1 MTKSNKKSAHKAAK
15 KTQHS
20 YNDQVKELA
29 QEVAEHD
36 DVEIVAEVDIE
47 NQAVSDVLIIRD
59 TDASDAADAKANDL
73 ADQAE
78 DASEAVETLVD
89 DAKQQAEEVKE
100 DAKNKAQNLQ
110 DKASE
115 KLESAKEAVQD
126 NVDQAKEQVASLQQT
141 AEEKAEDLKA
151 QAQDK
156 VEEAQSLVEDKV
168 EDIKAQAE
176 SLQED
181 AADKVDAL
189 KQAASDKVE
198 AAKAEAESLKDDAA
212 QKFDSAKQAVEDKVE
227 AIKEQVLD
235 QVDSLKDSADQDDTD
250 QEKETLKDKA
260 VHAVEAAKHKVED
273 VVDDV
278 KHTTESFKNT
288 VSEKIDEIKQA
299 ALDKTEEV
307 KSQLSQKADTLKSS
321 GEELKQ
327 TAQTAA
333 DDAIT
338 EAQAAVV
345 SGSVAAADSV
355 QSTAQSAKDK
365 LNQLFEQGKSTL
377 DEKVQ
382 ELGEKFGATE
392 KINAVSENVDLA
404 TQVIKEEAQA
414 LQTNAQESLQAAK
427 AAGEAYDATH
437 EDKGLTAKLGKVG
450 AYLSGM
456 YGISENKNKH
466 YQGVDLHRES
476 FDKDA
481 FHAQSSFFAG
491 QVFGAKA
498 VAAKNVA
505 AKVVPQSKFEA
516 ISESLYNKVAEWSNA
531 WAIKDLK
538 NDPRFD
544 LINTMNTQER
554 NAFAEDIANQNR
566 ALATLGGVAGLA
578 GLKGVLA
585 DAAWL
590 LMVSLRTVY
599 QVAAIYDQPLT
610 GKEGAKKAYG
620 VLSGANLE
628 KLQEKQVI
636 LTALA
641 LGSSM
646 LANAQQTGIK
656 AQLDSLSARYRESQP
671 YAKQFLDLDK
681 FVNLDNLNPNWLHK
695 ILPISAVAVG
705 AHYNNEL
712 IDEVIGTAMATF
724 SDNFEQSH
732 QLIANSGENTE
743 NQESTTEE

>member
-1 MTKSNKKSAHKAAK
+1 MTKSTQKTTKQ
-15 KTQHS
+15 TQHS
-20 YNDQVKELA
+20 HDDQVKELA
-29 QEVAEHD
+29 QEVAEYD
-36 DVEIVAEVDIE
+36 DVEIVAEVDID

-59 TDASDAADAKANDL
+59 TDTK
-73 ADQAE
+73 ADQADHTD
-78 DASEAVETLVD
+78 DASKADDETVVDGVKQKAQEA
-89 DAKQQAEEVKE
+89 KE
-100 DAKNKAQNLQ
+100 DFENKAQDLQ
-110 DKASE
+110 DKATE
-115 KLESAKEAVQD
+115 KLEVAKEA
-126 NVDQAKEQVASLQQT
+126 T
-141 AEEKAEDLKA
+141 
-151 QAQDK
+151 QDK
-156 VEEAQSLVEDKV
+156 VEKTQSLVEDIK
-168 EDIKAQAE
+168 DKAQ

-181 AADKVDAL
+181 AADTVEAL

-198 AAKAEAESLKDDAA
+198 TTKAEAQSLKDDAT
-212 QKFDSAKQAVEDKVE
+212 QTFESAKQAVEGKVE
-227 AIKEQVLD
+227 TIKEQVLD
-235 QVDSLKDSADQDDTD
+235 QVDSLKDDTD
-250 QEKETLKDKA
+250 QDNTDQDQEKQTLKDKA
-260 VHAVEAAKHKVED
+260 VQAATAAKRKVED

-288 VSEKIDEIKQA
+288 ASEKIDEIKQA
-299 ALDKTEEV
+299 AVDKTEEV
-307 KSQLSQKADTLKSS
+307 KSQLSQKADALKSS

-327 TAQTAA
+327 TAQMAA
-333 DDAIT
+333 NDAIT

-345 SGSVAAADSV
+345 SGSVAAADSA

-365 LNQLFEQGKSTL
+365 LNQLFEQGKSAL

-427 AAGEAYDATH
+427 AAGEEYDATH
-437 EDKGLTAKLGKVG
+437 EDKGLTTKLGKVG

-456 YGISENKNKH
+456 YGISQNKNKH

-491 QVFGAKA
+491 QIFGAKA

-516 ISESLYNKVAEWSNA
+516 IGESLYNKVAEWSNA

-554 NAFAEDIANQNR
+554 HAFAEDVANQNR

-610 GKEGAKKAYG
+610 GKEGTKKAYG

-724 SDNFEQSH
+724 SDDFEQSH
-732 QLIANSGENTE
+732 QLISNSSENTE
-743 NQESTTEE
+743 NQESTAEA

>member
-1 MTKSNKKSAHKAAK
+1 MTKSTQKTTKQ
-15 KTQHS
+15 TQHS
-20 YNDQVKELA
+20 HDDQVKELA
-29 QEVAEHD
+29 QEVAEYD
-36 DVEIVAEVDIE
+36 DVEIVAEVDID

-59 TDASDAADAKANDL
+59 TDTK
-73 ADQAE
+73 ADQADHTD
-78 DASEAVETLVD
+78 DASKADDETVVDGVKQKAQEA
-89 DAKQQAEEVKE
+89 KE
-100 DAKNKAQNLQ
+100 DFENKAQDLQ
-110 DKASE
+110 DKATE
-115 KLESAKEAVQD
+115 KLEVAKEA
-126 NVDQAKEQVASLQQT
+126 T
-141 AEEKAEDLKA
+141 
-151 QAQDK
+151 QDK
-156 VEEAQSLVEDKV
+156 VEKTQSLVEDIK
-168 EDIKAQAE
+168 DKAQ

-181 AADKVDAL
+181 AADTVEAL

-198 AAKAEAESLKDDAA
+198 TTKAEAQSLKDDAT
-212 QKFDSAKQAVEDKVE
+212 QTFESAKQAVEGKVE

-235 QVDSLKDSADQDDTD
+235 QVESLKDDTD
-250 QEKETLKDKA
+250 QDNTDQDQEKQTLKDKA
-260 VHAVEAAKHKVED
+260 VQAATAAKRKVED

-288 VSEKIDEIKQA
+288 ASGKIDEIKQA
-299 ALDKTEEV
+299 AVDKTEEV
-307 KSQLSQKADTLKSS
+307 KSQLSQKADALKSS

-333 DDAIT
+333 NDAIT

-345 SGSVAAADSV
+345 SGSVAAADSA

-365 LNQLFEQGKSTL
+365 LNQLFEQGKSAL

-427 AAGEAYDATH
+427 AAGEEYDATH
-437 EDKGLTAKLGKVG
+437 EDKGLTTKLGKVG

-456 YGISENKNKH
+456 YGISQNKNKH

-491 QVFGAKA
+491 QIFGAKA

-516 ISESLYNKVAEWSNA
+516 IGESLYNKVAEWSNA

-554 NAFAEDIANQNR
+554 HAFAEDVANQNR

-610 GKEGAKKAYG
+610 GKEGTKKAYG

-724 SDNFEQSH
+724 SDDFEQSH
-732 QLIANSGENTE
+732 QLISNSSENTE
-743 NQESTTEE
+743 SQESTAEA

>member
-1 MTKSNKKSAHKAAK
+1 MTKSTQKTTKQ
-15 KTQHS
+15 TQHS
-20 YNDQVKELA
+20 HDDQVKELA
-29 QEVAEHD
+29 QEVAEYD
-36 DVEIVAEVDIE
+36 DVEIVAEVDID

-59 TDASDAADAKANDL
+59 TDTK
-73 ADQAE
+73 ADQADHTD
-78 DASEAVETLVD
+78 DASKADDETVVD
-89 DAKQQAEEVKE
+89 GVKQKAEEVQE
-100 DAKNKAQNLQ
+100 DFENKAQDLQ
-110 DKASE
+110 DKASK
-115 KLESAKEAVQD
+115 KLKVAKEA
-126 NVDQAKEQVASLQQT
+126 
-141 AEEKAEDLKA
+141 
-151 QAQDK
+151 AQDK
-156 VEEAQSLVEDKV
+156 VEKAQNLVEDKV
-168 EDIKAQAE
+168 EDIKGKAQ

-181 AADKVDAL
+181 AADTVEAL
-189 KQAASDKVE
+189 KQATSDKVE
-198 AAKAEAESLKDDAA
+198 TAKTEAQSLKDDATQA
-212 QKFDSAKQAVEDKVE
+212 FESAKQAVEDKVE
-227 AIKEQVLD
+227 TIKDKVLD
-235 QVDSLKDSADQDDTD
+235 QVDSLKDDTDQDDTD
-250 QEKETLKDKA
+250 QEKQTLKDKA
-260 VHAVEAAKHKVED
+260 VQVAAAAKRKVED

-288 VSEKIDEIKQA
+288 ASEKIDEIKQA
-299 ALDKTEEV
+299 AVDKTEEV

-392 KINAVSENVDLA
+392 KINTVSENVDLA

-481 FHAQSSFFAG
+481 FHAQSGFFAG

-724 SDNFEQSH
+724 SDDFEQSH

-743 NQESTTEE
+743 NQEVENTENQEATTEE

>member
-1 MTKSNKKSAHKAAK
+1 MTKSTQKTTKQ
-15 KTQHS
+15 TQHS
-20 YNDQVKELA
+20 HDDQVKELA
-29 QEVAEHD
+29 QEVAEYD
-36 DVEIVAEVDIE
+36 DVEIVAEVDID

-59 TDASDAADAKANDL
+59 TDTK
-73 ADQAE
+73 ADQADHTD
-78 DASEAVETLVD
+78 DASKADDETVVD
-89 DAKQQAEEVKE
+89 GVKQKAQKAKE
-100 DAKNKAQNLQ
+100 DFENKAQDLQ
-110 DKASE
+110 DKATE
-115 KLESAKEAVQD
+115 KLEVAKEA
-126 NVDQAKEQVASLQQT
+126 T
-141 AEEKAEDLKA
+141 
-151 QAQDK
+151 QDK
-156 VEEAQSLVEDKV
+156 VEKTQSLVEDIK
-168 EDIKAQAE
+168 DKAQ

-181 AADKVDAL
+181 AADTVEAL

-198 AAKAEAESLKDDAA
+198 TTKAEAQSLKDDAT
-212 QKFDSAKQAVEDKVE
+212 QTFESAKQAVEGKVE

-235 QVDSLKDSADQDDTD
+235 QVDSLKDDTD
-250 QEKETLKDKA
+250 QDNTDQDQEKQTLKDKA
-260 VHAVEAAKHKVED
+260 VQAATAAKRKVED

-288 VSEKIDEIKQA
+288 ASGKIDEIKQA
-299 ALDKTEEV
+299 AVDKTEEV
-307 KSQLSQKADTLKSS
+307 KSQLSQKADALKSS

-333 DDAIT
+333 NDAIT

-345 SGSVAAADSV
+345 SGSVAAADSA

-365 LNQLFEQGKSTL
+365 LNQLFEQGKSAL

-437 EDKGLTAKLGKVG
+437 EDKGLTTKLGKVG

-456 YGISENKNKH
+456 YGISQNKNKH
-466 YQGVDLHRES
+466 YQGVDLYRES

-491 QVFGAKA
+491 QIFGAKA

-516 ISESLYNKVAEWSNA
+516 IGESLYNKVAEWSNA

-554 NAFAEDIANQNR
+554 HAFAEDVANQNR

-610 GKEGAKKAYG
+610 GKEGTKKAYG

-724 SDNFEQSH
+724 SDDFEQSH
-732 QLIANSGENTE
+732 QLISNSSENTE
-743 NQESTTEE
+743 NQESTAEA

>member
-1 MTKSNKKSAHKAAK
+1 MTKSTQKTTKQ
-15 KTQHS
+15 TQHS
-20 YNDQVKELA
+20 HDDQVKELA
-29 QEVAEHD
+29 QEVAEYD
-36 DVEIVAEVDIE
+36 DVEIVAEVDID

-59 TDASDAADAKANDL
+59 TDTK
-73 ADQAE
+73 ADQADHTD
-78 DASEAVETLVD
+78 DASKADDETVVDGVKQKAQEA
-89 DAKQQAEEVKE
+89 KE
-100 DAKNKAQNLQ
+100 DFENKAQDLQ
-110 DKASE
+110 DKATE
-115 KLESAKEAVQD
+115 KLEVAKEA
-126 NVDQAKEQVASLQQT
+126 T
-141 AEEKAEDLKA
+141 
-151 QAQDK
+151 QDK
-156 VEEAQSLVEDKV
+156 VEKTQSLVEDIK
-168 EDIKAQAE
+168 DKAQ

-181 AADKVDAL
+181 AADTVEAL

-198 AAKAEAESLKDDAA
+198 TTKAEAQSLKDDAT
-212 QKFDSAKQAVEDKVE
+212 QTFESAKQAVEGKVE

-235 QVDSLKDSADQDDTD
+235 QVDSLKDDTD
-250 QEKETLKDKA
+250 QDNTDQDQEKQTLKDKA
-260 VHAVEAAKHKVED
+260 VQAATAAKRKVED

-288 VSEKIDEIKQA
+288 ASGKIDEIKQA
-299 ALDKTEEV
+299 AVDKTEEV
-307 KSQLSQKADTLKSS
+307 KSQLSQKADALKSS

-333 DDAIT
+333 NDAIT

-345 SGSVAAADSV
+345 SGSVAAADSA

-365 LNQLFEQGKSTL
+365 LNQLFEQGKSAL

-427 AAGEAYDATH
+427 VAGEEYDATH
-437 EDKGLTAKLGKVG
+437 EDKGLTTKLGKVG

-456 YGISENKNKH
+456 YGISQNKNKH

-491 QVFGAKA
+491 QIFGAKA

-505 AKVVPQSKFEA
+505 AKVVSQSKFEA
-516 ISESLYNKVAEWSNA
+516 IGESLYNKVAEWSNA

-554 NAFAEDIANQNR
+554 HAFAEDVANQNR

-610 GKEGAKKAYG
+610 GKEGTKKAYG

-724 SDNFEQSH
+724 SDDFEQSH
-732 QLIANSGENTE
+732 QLISNSSENTE
-743 NQESTTEE
+743 NQESTAEA

>member
-1 MTKSNKKSAHKAAK
+1 MTKSTQKTTKQ
-15 KTQHS
+15 TQHS
-20 YNDQVKELA
+20 HDDQVKELA
-29 QEVAEHD
+29 QEVAEYD
-36 DVEIVAEVDIE
+36 DVEIVAEVDID

-59 TDASDAADAKANDL
+59 TDTK
-73 ADQAE
+73 ADQADHTD
-78 DASEAVETLVD
+78 DASKADDETVVD
-89 DAKQQAEEVKE
+89 GVKQKAQEVQE
-100 DAKNKAQNLQ
+100 DFENKAQDLQ
-110 DKASE
+110 EKASK
-115 KLESAKEAVQD
+115 KLEVAKEA
-126 NVDQAKEQVASLQQT
+126 T
-141 AEEKAEDLKA
+141 
-151 QAQDK
+151 QDK
-156 VEEAQSLVEDKV
+156 VEKAQNLVEDKV
-168 EDIKAQAE
+168 EDIKDKAQ

-181 AADKVDAL
+181 AADTVEAL

-198 AAKAEAESLKDDAA
+198 TAKTEAQSLKDDATQA
-212 QKFDSAKQAVEDKVE
+212 FESAKQAVEDKVE
-227 AIKEQVLD
+227 TIKDKVLD
-235 QVDSLKDSADQDDTD
+235 QVDSLKDDTDQDDTD
-250 QEKETLKDKA
+250 QDQEKQTLKDKA
-260 VHAVEAAKHKVED
+260 VQAAAAAKRKVED

-288 VSEKIDEIKQA
+288 ASEKIDEIKQA
-299 ALDKTEEV
+299 AVDKTEEV

-481 FHAQSSFFAG
+481 FHAQSGFFAG

-724 SDNFEQSH
+724 SDDFEQSH

-743 NQESTTEE
+743 NQEVENTENQEATTEE

>member
-1 MTKSNKKSAHKAAK
+1 MTKSTQKTTKQ
-15 KTQHS
+15 TQHS
-20 YNDQVKELA
+20 HDDQVKELA
-29 QEVAEHD
+29 QEVAEYD
-36 DVEIVAEVDIE
+36 DVEIVAEVDID

-59 TDASDAADAKANDL
+59 TDTK
-73 ADQAE
+73 ADQADHTD
-78 DASEAVETLVD
+78 DASKADDETVVDGVKQKAQEA
-89 DAKQQAEEVKE
+89 KE
-100 DAKNKAQNLQ
+100 DFENKAQDLQ
-110 DKASE
+110 DKATE
-115 KLESAKEAVQD
+115 KLEVAKEA
-126 NVDQAKEQVASLQQT
+126 T
-141 AEEKAEDLKA
+141 
-151 QAQDK
+151 QDK
-156 VEEAQSLVEDKV
+156 VEKTQSLVEDIK
-168 EDIKAQAE
+168 DKAQ

-181 AADKVDAL
+181 AADTVEAL

-198 AAKAEAESLKDDAA
+198 TTKAEAQSLKDDAT
-212 QKFDSAKQAVEDKVE
+212 QTFESAKQAVEGKVE

-235 QVDSLKDSADQDDTD
+235 QVDSLKDDTD
-250 QEKETLKDKA
+250 QDNTDQDQEKQTLKDKA
-260 VHAVEAAKHKVED
+260 VQVAAAAKRKVED

-288 VSEKIDEIKQA
+288 ASEKIDEIKQA
-299 ALDKTEEV
+299 AVDKTEEV

-481 FHAQSSFFAG
+481 FHAQSGFFAG

-656 AQLDSLSARYRESQP
+656 AQLDSLSARYHESQP

-724 SDNFEQSH
+724 SDDFEQSH
-732 QLIANSGENTE
+732 QLIDNSGENTE
-743 NQESTTEE
+743 NQEAENTENQEATTEE

>member
-1 MTKSNKKSAHKAAK
+1 MTKSTQKTTKQ
-15 KTQHS
+15 TQHS
-20 YNDQVKELA
+20 HDDQVKELA
-29 QEVAEHD
+29 QEVAEYD
-36 DVEIVAEVDIE
+36 DVEIVAEVDID

-59 TDASDAADAKANDL
+59 TDTK
-73 ADQAE
+73 ADQADHTD
-78 DASEAVETLVD
+78 DASKADDETVVDGVKQKAQEA
-89 DAKQQAEEVKE
+89 KE
-100 DAKNKAQNLQ
+100 DFENKAQDLQ
-110 DKASE
+110 DKATE
-115 KLESAKEAVQD
+115 KLEVAKEA
-126 NVDQAKEQVASLQQT
+126 T
-141 AEEKAEDLKA
+141 
-151 QAQDK
+151 QDK
-156 VEEAQSLVEDKV
+156 VEKTQSLVEDIK
-168 EDIKAQAE
+168 DKAQ

-181 AADKVDAL
+181 AADTVEAL

-198 AAKAEAESLKDDAA
+198 TTKAEAQSLKDDAT
-212 QKFDSAKQAVEDKVE
+212 QTFESAKQAVEGKVE

-235 QVDSLKDSADQDDTD
+235 QVDSLKDDTD
-250 QEKETLKDKA
+250 QDNTDQDQEKQTLKDKA
-260 VHAVEAAKHKVED
+260 VQAATAAKCKVED

-288 VSEKIDEIKQA
+288 ASGKIDEIKQA
-299 ALDKTEEV
+299 AVDKTEEV
-307 KSQLSQKADTLKSS
+307 KSQLSQKADALKSS

-333 DDAIT
+333 NDAIT

-365 LNQLFEQGKSTL
+365 LNQLFEQGKSAL

-427 AAGEAYDATH
+427 AAGEEYDATH
-437 EDKGLTAKLGKVG
+437 EDKGLTTKLGKVG

-456 YGISENKNKH
+456 YGISQNKNKH

-491 QVFGAKA
+491 QIFGAKA

-516 ISESLYNKVAEWSNA
+516 IGESLYNKVAEWSNA

-554 NAFAEDIANQNR
+554 HAFAEDVANQNR

-599 QVAAIYDQPLT
+599 QVAAIYDQLLT
-610 GKEGAKKAYG
+610 GKEGTKKAYG

-724 SDNFEQSH
+724 SDDFEQSH
-732 QLIANSGENTE
+732 QLISNSSENTE
-743 NQESTTEE
+743 NQESTAEE

>member
-1 MTKSNKKSAHKAAK
+1 MTKSTQKTTKQ
-15 KTQHS
+15 TQHS
-20 YNDQVKELA
+20 HDDQVKELA
-29 QEVAEHD
+29 QEVAEYD
-36 DVEIVAEVDIE
+36 DVEIVAEVDID

-59 TDASDAADAKANDL
+59 TDTK
-73 ADQAE
+73 ADQADHTD
-78 DASEAVETLVD
+78 DASKADDETVVDGVKQKAQEA
-89 DAKQQAEEVKE
+89 KE
-100 DAKNKAQNLQ
+100 DFENKAQDLQ
-110 DKASE
+110 DKATE
-115 KLESAKEAVQD
+115 KLEVAKEA
-126 NVDQAKEQVASLQQT
+126 T
-141 AEEKAEDLKA
+141 
-151 QAQDK
+151 QDK
-156 VEEAQSLVEDKV
+156 VEKTQSLVEDIK
-168 EDIKAQAE
+168 DKAQ

-181 AADKVDAL
+181 AADTVEAL

-198 AAKAEAESLKDDAA
+198 TTKAEAQSLKDDAT
-212 QKFDSAKQAVEDKVE
+212 QTFESAKQAVEGKVE

-235 QVDSLKDSADQDDTD
+235 QVDSLKDDTD
-250 QEKETLKDKA
+250 QDNTDQDQEKQTLKDKA
-260 VHAVEAAKHKVED
+260 VQAATAAKRKVED

-288 VSEKIDEIKQA
+288 ASEKIDEIKQA
-299 ALDKTEEV
+299 AVDKTEEV
-307 KSQLSQKADTLKSS
+307 KSQLSQKADALKSS

-333 DDAIT
+333 NDAIT

-345 SGSVAAADSV
+345 SGSVAAADSA

-365 LNQLFEQGKSTL
+365 LNQLFEQGKSAL

-427 AAGEAYDATH
+427 AAGEEYDATH
-437 EDKGLTAKLGKVG
+437 EDKGLTTKLGKVG

-456 YGISENKNKH
+456 YGISQNKNKH

-491 QVFGAKA
+491 QIFGAKA

-516 ISESLYNKVAEWSNA
+516 IGESLYNKVAEWSNA

-554 NAFAEDIANQNR
+554 HAFAEDVANQNR

-610 GKEGAKKAYG
+610 GKEGTKKAYG

-705 AHYNNEL
+705 AHYSNEL

-724 SDNFEQSH
+724 SDDFEQSH
-732 QLIANSGENTE
+732 QLISNSSENTE
-743 NQESTTEE
+743 NQESTAEA

>member
-1 MTKSNKKSAHKAAK
+1 MTKSTQKTTKQ
-15 KTQHS
+15 TQHS
-20 YNDQVKELA
+20 HDDQVKELA
-29 QEVAEHD
+29 QEVAEYD
-36 DVEIVAEVDIE
+36 DVEIVAEVDID

-59 TDASDAADAKANDL
+59 TDTK
-73 ADQAE
+73 ADQADHTD
-78 DASEAVETLVD
+78 DASKADDETVVDGVKQKAQEA
-89 DAKQQAEEVKE
+89 KE
-100 DAKNKAQNLQ
+100 DFENKAQDLQ
-110 DKASE
+110 DKATE
-115 KLESAKEAVQD
+115 KLEVAKEA
-126 NVDQAKEQVASLQQT
+126 T
-141 AEEKAEDLKA
+141 
-151 QAQDK
+151 QDK
-156 VEEAQSLVEDKV
+156 VEKTQSLVEDIK
-168 EDIKAQAE
+168 DKAQ

-181 AADKVDAL
+181 AADTVEAL

-198 AAKAEAESLKDDAA
+198 TAKTEAQSLKDDATQA
-212 QKFDSAKQAVEDKVE
+212 FESAKQAVEGKVE

-235 QVDSLKDSADQDDTD
+235 QVDSLKDDTD
-250 QEKETLKDKA
+250 QDNTDQDQEKQTLKDKA
-260 VHAVEAAKHKVED
+260 VQAATAAKRKVED

-288 VSEKIDEIKQA
+288 ASEKIDEIKQA
-299 ALDKTEEV
+299 AVDKTEEV
-307 KSQLSQKADTLKSS
+307 KSQLSQKADALKSS

-333 DDAIT
+333 NDAIT

-345 SGSVAAADSV
+345 SGSVAAADSA

-365 LNQLFEQGKSTL
+365 LNQLFEQGKSAL

-427 AAGEAYDATH
+427 AAGEEYDATH
-437 EDKGLTAKLGKVG
+437 EDKGLTTKLGKVG

-456 YGISENKNKH
+456 YGISQNKNKH

-491 QVFGAKA
+491 QIFGAKA

-516 ISESLYNKVAEWSNA
+516 IGESLYNKVAEWSNA

-554 NAFAEDIANQNR
+554 HAFAEDVANQNR

-610 GKEGAKKAYG
+610 GKEGTKKAYG

-724 SDNFEQSH
+724 SDDFEQSH
-732 QLIANSGENTE
+732 QLISNSSENTE
-743 NQESTTEE
+743 NQESTAEA

>member
-1 MTKSNKKSAHKAAK
+1 MTKSTQKTTKQ
-15 KTQHS
+15 TQHS
-20 YNDQVKELA
+20 HDDQVKELA
-29 QEVAEHD
+29 QEVAEYD
-36 DVEIVAEVDIE
+36 DVEIVAEVDID

-59 TDASDAADAKANDL
+59 TDTK
-73 ADQAE
+73 ADQADHTD
-78 DASEAVETLVD
+78 DASKADDETVVDGVKQKAQEA
-89 DAKQQAEEVKE
+89 KE
-100 DAKNKAQNLQ
+100 DFENKAQDLQ
-110 DKASE
+110 DKATE
-115 KLESAKEAVQD
+115 KLEVAKEA
-126 NVDQAKEQVASLQQT
+126 T
-141 AEEKAEDLKA
+141 
-151 QAQDK
+151 QDK
-156 VEEAQSLVEDKV
+156 VEKTQSLVEDIK
-168 EDIKAQAE
+168 DKAQ

-181 AADKVDAL
+181 AADTVEAL

-198 AAKAEAESLKDDAA
+198 TTKAEAQSLKDDAT
-212 QKFDSAKQAVEDKVE
+212 QTFESAKQAVEGKVE

-235 QVDSLKDSADQDDTD
+235 QVDSLKDDTD
-250 QEKETLKDKA
+250 QDNTDQDQEKQTLKDKA
-260 VHAVEAAKHKVED
+260 VQAATAAKRKVED

-288 VSEKIDEIKQA
+288 ASEKIDEIKQA
-299 ALDKTEEV
+299 AVDKTEEV
-307 KSQLSQKADTLKSS
+307 KSQLSQKADALKSS

-333 DDAIT
+333 NDAIT

-345 SGSVAAADSV
+345 SGSVAAADSA

-365 LNQLFEQGKSTL
+365 LNQLFEQGKSAL

-427 AAGEAYDATH
+427 AAGEEYDATH
-437 EDKGLTAKLGKVG
+437 EDKGLTTKLGKVG

-456 YGISENKNKH
+456 YGISQNKNKH
-466 YQGVDLHRES
+466 YQGVDLYRES

-491 QVFGAKA
+491 QIFGAKA

-516 ISESLYNKVAEWSNA
+516 IGESLYNKVAEWSNA

-554 NAFAEDIANQNR
+554 HAFAEDVANQNR

-610 GKEGAKKAYG
+610 GKEGTKKAYG

-636 LTALA
+636 LTVLA

-724 SDNFEQSH
+724 SDDFEQSH
-732 QLIANSGENTE
+732 QLISNSSENTE
-743 NQESTTEE
+743 NQESTAEA

>member
-1 MTKSNKKSAHKAAK
+1 MTKSTQKTTKQ
-15 KTQHS
+15 TQHS
-20 YNDQVKELA
+20 HDDQVKELA
-29 QEVAEHD
+29 QEVAEYD
-36 DVEIVAEVDIE
+36 DVEIVAEVDID

-59 TDASDAADAKANDL
+59 TDTK
-73 ADQAE
+73 ADQADHTD
-78 DASEAVETLVD
+78 DASKADDETVVDGVKQKAQEA
-89 DAKQQAEEVKE
+89 KE
-100 DAKNKAQNLQ
+100 DFENKAQDLQ
-110 DKASE
+110 DKATE
-115 KLESAKEAVQD
+115 KLEVAKEA
-126 NVDQAKEQVASLQQT
+126 T
-141 AEEKAEDLKA
+141 
-151 QAQDK
+151 QDK
-156 VEEAQSLVEDKV
+156 VEKTQSLVEDIK
-168 EDIKAQAE
+168 DKAQ

-181 AADKVDAL
+181 AADTVEAL

-198 AAKAEAESLKDDAA
+198 TTKAEAQSLKDDAT
-212 QKFDSAKQAVEDKVE
+212 QTFESAKQAVEGKVE

-235 QVDSLKDSADQDDTD
+235 QVDSLKDDTD
-250 QEKETLKDKA
+250 QDNTDQDQEKQTLKDKA
-260 VHAVEAAKHKVED
+260 VQAATAAKRKVED

-288 VSEKIDEIKQA
+288 ASEKIDEIKQA
-299 ALDKTEEV
+299 AVDKTEEV
-307 KSQLSQKADTLKSS
+307 KSQLSQKADALKSS

-333 DDAIT
+333 NDAIT

-345 SGSVAAADSV
+345 SGSVAAADSA

-365 LNQLFEQGKSTL
+365 LNQLFEQGKSAL

-427 AAGEAYDATH
+427 AAGEEYDATH
-437 EDKGLTAKLGKVG
+437 EDKGLTTKLGKVG

-456 YGISENKNKH
+456 YGISQNKNKH

-491 QVFGAKA
+491 QIFGAKA

-516 ISESLYNKVAEWSNA
+516 IGESLYNKVAEWSNA

-554 NAFAEDIANQNR
+554 HAFAEDIANQNR

-724 SDNFEQSH
+724 SDDFEQSH

-743 NQESTTEE
+743 NQEATTEE

>member
-1 MTKSNKKSAHKAAK
+1 MTKSTQKTTKQ
-15 KTQHS
+15 TQHS
-20 YNDQVKELA
+20 HDDQVKELA
-29 QEVAEHD
+29 QEVAEYD
-36 DVEIVAEVDIE
+36 DVEIVAEVDID

-59 TDASDAADAKANDL
+59 TDTK
-73 ADQAE
+73 ADQADHTD
-78 DASEAVETLVD
+78 DASKADDETVVDGVKQKAQEA
-89 DAKQQAEEVKE
+89 KE
-100 DAKNKAQNLQ
+100 DFENKAQDLQ
-110 DKASE
+110 DKATE
-115 KLESAKEAVQD
+115 KLEVAKEA
-126 NVDQAKEQVASLQQT
+126 T
-141 AEEKAEDLKA
+141 
-151 QAQDK
+151 QDK
-156 VEEAQSLVEDKV
+156 VEKTQSLVEDIK
-168 EDIKAQAE
+168 DKAQ

-181 AADKVDAL
+181 AADTVEAL

-198 AAKAEAESLKDDAA
+198 ATKAEAQSLKDDAT
-212 QKFDSAKQAVEDKVE
+212 QTFESAKQAVEGKVE

-235 QVDSLKDSADQDDTD
+235 QVDSLKDDTD
-250 QEKETLKDKA
+250 QDNTDQDQEKQTLKDKA
-260 VHAVEAAKHKVED
+260 VQAATVAKRKVED

-288 VSEKIDEIKQA
+288 ASEKIDEIKQA
-299 ALDKTEEV
+299 AVDKTEEV
-307 KSQLSQKADTLKSS
+307 KSQLSQKADALKSS

-327 TAQTAA
+327 TAQMAA
-333 DDAIT
+333 NDAIT

-345 SGSVAAADSV
+345 SGSVAAADSA

-365 LNQLFEQGKSTL
+365 LNQLFEQGKSAL

-427 AAGEAYDATH
+427 AAGEEYDATH
-437 EDKGLTAKLGKVG
+437 EDKGLTTKLGKVG

-456 YGISENKNKH
+456 YGISQNKNKH

-491 QVFGAKA
+491 QIFGAKA

-516 ISESLYNKVAEWSNA
+516 IGESLYNKVAEWSNA

-554 NAFAEDIANQNR
+554 HAFAEDVANQNR

-724 SDNFEQSH
+724 SDDFEQSH
-732 QLIANSGENTE
+732 QLISNPSENTE
-743 NQESTTEE
+743 NQESTAEE

>member
-1 MTKSNKKSAHKAAK
+1 MTKSTQKTTKQ
-15 KTQHS
+15 TQHS
-20 YNDQVKELA
+20 HDDQVKELA
-29 QEVAEHD
+29 QEVAEYD
-36 DVEIVAEVDIE
+36 DVEIVAEVDID

-59 TDASDAADAKANDL
+59 TDTK
-73 ADQAE
+73 ADQADHTD
-78 DASEAVETLVD
+78 DASKADDETVVDGVKQKAQEA
-89 DAKQQAEEVKE
+89 KE
-100 DAKNKAQNLQ
+100 DFENKAQDLQ
-110 DKASE
+110 DKATE
-115 KLESAKEAVQD
+115 KLEVAKEA
-126 NVDQAKEQVASLQQT
+126 T
-141 AEEKAEDLKA
+141 
-151 QAQDK
+151 QDK
-156 VEEAQSLVEDKV
+156 VEKTQSLVEDIK
-168 EDIKAQAE
+168 DKAQ

-181 AADKVDAL
+181 AADTVEAL

-198 AAKAEAESLKDDAA
+198 TTKAEAQSLKDDAT
-212 QKFDSAKQAVEDKVE
+212 QTFESAKQAVEGKVE

-235 QVDSLKDSADQDDTD
+235 QVDSLKDDTD
-250 QEKETLKDKA
+250 QDNTDQDQEKQTLKDKA
-260 VHAVEAAKHKVED
+260 VQAATAAKRKVED

-288 VSEKIDEIKQA
+288 ASGKIDEIKQA
-299 ALDKTEEV
+299 AVDKTEEV
-307 KSQLSQKADTLKSS
+307 KSQLSQKADALKSS

-333 DDAIT
+333 NDAIT

-345 SGSVAAADSV
+345 SGSVAAADSA

-365 LNQLFEQGKSTL
+365 LNQLFEQGKSAL

-427 AAGEAYDATH
+427 AAGEEYDATH
-437 EDKGLTAKLGKVG
+437 EDKGLTTKLGKVG

-456 YGISENKNKH
+456 YGISQNKNKH
-466 YQGVDLHRES
+466 YQGVDLYRES

-491 QVFGAKA
+491 QIFGAKA

-516 ISESLYNKVAEWSNA
+516 IGESLYNKVAEWSNA

-554 NAFAEDIANQNR
+554 HAFAEDVANQNR

-610 GKEGAKKAYG
+610 GKEGTKKAYG

-724 SDNFEQSH
+724 SDDFEQSH
-732 QLIANSGENTE
+732 QLISNSSENTE
-743 NQESTTEE
+743 NQESTAEA

>member
-1 MTKSNKKSAHKAAK
+1 MTKSTQKTTKQ
-15 KTQHS
+15 TQHS
-20 YNDQVKELA
+20 HDDQVKELA
-29 QEVAEHD
+29 QEVAEYD
-36 DVEIVAEVDIE
+36 DVEIVAEVDID

-59 TDASDAADAKANDL
+59 TDTK
-73 ADQAE
+73 ADQADHTD
-78 DASEAVETLVD
+78 DASKADDETVVDGVKQKAQEA
-89 DAKQQAEEVKE
+89 KE
-100 DAKNKAQNLQ
+100 DFENKAQDLQ
-110 DKASE
+110 DKATE
-115 KLESAKEAVQD
+115 KLEVAKEA
-126 NVDQAKEQVASLQQT
+126 T
-141 AEEKAEDLKA
+141 
-151 QAQDK
+151 QDK
-156 VEEAQSLVEDKV
+156 VEKTQSLVEDIK
-168 EDIKAQAE
+168 DKAQ

-181 AADKVDAL
+181 AADTVEAL

-198 AAKAEAESLKDDAA
+198 TTKAEAQSLKDDAT
-212 QKFDSAKQAVEDKVE
+212 QTFESAKQAVEGKVE

-235 QVDSLKDSADQDDTD
+235 QVDSLKDDTD
-250 QEKETLKDKA
+250 QDNTDQDQEKQTLKDKA
-260 VHAVEAAKHKVED
+260 VQAATAAKRKVED

-288 VSEKIDEIKQA
+288 ASGKIDEIKQA
-299 ALDKTEEV
+299 AVDKTEEV
-307 KSQLSQKADTLKSS
+307 KSQLSQKADALKSS

-333 DDAIT
+333 NDAIT

-345 SGSVAAADSV
+345 SGSVAAADSA

-365 LNQLFEQGKSTL
+365 LNQLFEQGKSAL

-427 AAGEAYDATH
+427 AAGEEYDATH
-437 EDKGLTAKLGKVG
+437 EDKGLTTKLGKVG

-456 YGISENKNKH
+456 YGISQNKNKH

-491 QVFGAKA
+491 QIFGAKA

-516 ISESLYNKVAEWSNA
+516 IGESLYNKVAEWSNA

-544 LINTMNTQER
+544 LINTMNTQEC

-724 SDNFEQSH
+724 SDDFEQSH

-743 NQESTTEE
+743 NQEATTEE

>member
-1 MTKSNKKSAHKAAK
+1 MTKSTQKTTKQ
-15 KTQHS
+15 TQHS
-20 YNDQVKELA
+20 HDDQVKELA
-29 QEVAEHD
+29 QEVAEYD
-36 DVEIVAEVDIE
+36 DVEIVAEVDID

-59 TDASDAADAKANDL
+59 TDTK
-73 ADQAE
+73 ADQADHTD
-78 DASEAVETLVD
+78 DASKADDETVVDGVKQKAQEA
-89 DAKQQAEEVKE
+89 KE
-100 DAKNKAQNLQ
+100 DFENKAQDLQ
-110 DKASE
+110 DKATE
-115 KLESAKEAVQD
+115 KLEVAKEA
-126 NVDQAKEQVASLQQT
+126 T
-141 AEEKAEDLKA
+141 
-151 QAQDK
+151 QDK
-156 VEEAQSLVEDKV
+156 VEKTQSLVEDIK
-168 EDIKAQAE
+168 DKAQ

-181 AADKVDAL
+181 AADTVEAL

-198 AAKAEAESLKDDAA
+198 TTKAEAQSLKDDAT
-212 QKFDSAKQAVEDKVE
+212 QTFESAKQAVEGKVE

-235 QVDSLKDSADQDDTD
+235 QVDSLKDDTD
-250 QEKETLKDKA
+250 QDNTDQDQEKQTLKDKA
-260 VHAVEAAKHKVED
+260 VQAATAAKRKVED

-288 VSEKIDEIKQA
+288 ASEKIDEIKQA
-299 ALDKTEEV
+299 AVDKTEEV
-307 KSQLSQKADTLKSS
+307 KSQLSQKADALKSS

-333 DDAIT
+333 NDAIT

-345 SGSVAAADSV
+345 SGSVAAADSA

-365 LNQLFEQGKSTL
+365 LNQLFEQGKSAL

-427 AAGEAYDATH
+427 AAGEEYDATH
-437 EDKGLTAKLGKVG
+437 EDKGLTTKLGKVG

-456 YGISENKNKH
+456 YGISQNKNKH

-491 QVFGAKA
+491 QIFGAKA

-516 ISESLYNKVAEWSNA
+516 IGESLYNKVAEWSNA

-554 NAFAEDIANQNR
+554 HAFAEDVANQNR

-610 GKEGAKKAYG
+610 GKEGTKKAYG

-724 SDNFEQSH
+724 SDDFEQSH

-743 NQESTTEE
+743 NQEATTEE

>member
-1 MTKSNKKSAHKAAK
+1 MTKSTQKTTKQ
-15 KTQHS
+15 TQHS
-20 YNDQVKELA
+20 HDDQVKELA
-29 QEVAEHD
+29 QEVAEYD
-36 DVEIVAEVDIE
+36 DVEIVAEVDID

-59 TDASDAADAKANDL
+59 TDTK
-73 ADQAE
+73 ADQADHTD
-78 DASEAVETLVD
+78 DASKADDETVVDGVKQKAQEA
-89 DAKQQAEEVKE
+89 KE
-100 DAKNKAQNLQ
+100 DFENKAQDLQ
-110 DKASE
+110 DKATE
-115 KLESAKEAVQD
+115 KLEVAKEA
-126 NVDQAKEQVASLQQT
+126 T
-141 AEEKAEDLKA
+141 
-151 QAQDK
+151 QDK
-156 VEEAQSLVEDKV
+156 VEKTQSLVEDIK
-168 EDIKAQAE
+168 DKAQ

-181 AADKVDAL
+181 AADTVEAL

-198 AAKAEAESLKDDAA
+198 TTKAEAQSLKDDAT
-212 QKFDSAKQAVEDKVE
+212 QTFESAKQAVEGKVE

-235 QVDSLKDSADQDDTD
+235 QVDSLKDDTD
-250 QEKETLKDKA
+250 QDNTDQDQEKQTLKDKA
-260 VHAVEAAKHKVED
+260 VQAATAAKRKVED

-288 VSEKIDEIKQA
+288 ASEKIDEIKQA
-299 ALDKTEEV
+299 AVDKTEEV
-307 KSQLSQKADTLKSS
+307 KSQLSQKADALKSS

-333 DDAIT
+333 NDAIT

-345 SGSVAAADSV
+345 SGSVAAADSA

-427 AAGEAYDATH
+427 AAGEEYDATH
-437 EDKGLTAKLGKVG
+437 EDKGLTTKLGKVG

-456 YGISENKNKH
+456 YGISQNKNKH

-491 QVFGAKA
+491 QIFGAKA

-516 ISESLYNKVAEWSNA
+516 IGESLYNKVAEWSNA

-554 NAFAEDIANQNR
+554 HAFAEDVANQNR

-610 GKEGAKKAYG
+610 GKEGTKKAYG

-628 KLQEKQVI
+628 KLQEKQVT

-641 LGSSM
+641 LRSSM

-724 SDNFEQSH
+724 SDDFEQSH
-732 QLIANSGENTE
+732 QLISNSSENTE
-743 NQESTTEE
+743 NQESTAEA

>member
-1 MTKSNKKSAHKAAK
+1 MTKSTQKTTKQ
-15 KTQHS
+15 TQHS
-20 YNDQVKELA
+20 HDDQVKELA
-29 QEVAEHD
+29 QEVAEYD
-36 DVEIVAEVDIE
+36 DVEIVAEVDID

-59 TDASDAADAKANDL
+59 TDTK
-73 ADQAE
+73 ADQADHTD
-78 DASEAVETLVD
+78 DASKADDETVVDGVKQKAQEA
-89 DAKQQAEEVKE
+89 KE
-100 DAKNKAQNLQ
+100 DFENKAQDLQ
-110 DKASE
+110 DKATE
-115 KLESAKEAVQD
+115 KLEVAKEA
-126 NVDQAKEQVASLQQT
+126 T
-141 AEEKAEDLKA
+141 
-151 QAQDK
+151 QDK
-156 VEEAQSLVEDKV
+156 VEKTQSLVEDIK
-168 EDIKAQAE
+168 DKAQ

-181 AADKVDAL
+181 AADTVEAL

-198 AAKAEAESLKDDAA
+198 TTKAEAQSLKDDAT
-212 QKFDSAKQAVEDKVE
+212 QTFESAKQAVEGKVE

-235 QVDSLKDSADQDDTD
+235 QVDSLKDDTD
-250 QEKETLKDKA
+250 QDNTDQDQEKQTLKDKA
-260 VHAVEAAKHKVED
+260 VQAATAAKRKVED

-288 VSEKIDEIKQA
+288 ASGKIDEIKQA
-299 ALDKTEEV
+299 AVDKTEEV
-307 KSQLSQKADTLKSS
+307 KSQLSQKADALKSS

-333 DDAIT
+333 NDAIT

-345 SGSVAAADSV
+345 SGSVAAADSA

-365 LNQLFEQGKSTL
+365 LNQLFEQGKSAL

-427 AAGEAYDATH
+427 AAGEEYDATH
-437 EDKGLTAKLGKVG
+437 EDKGLTTKLGKVG

-456 YGISENKNKH
+456 YGISQNKNKH

-516 ISESLYNKVAEWSNA
+516 INESLYNKVAEWSNA

-544 LINTMNTQER
+544 LITAMNAQER
-554 NAFAEDIANQNR
+554 HAFAEDVANQNR

-610 GKEGAKKAYG
+610 GKEGTKKAYG

-724 SDNFEQSH
+724 SDDFEQSN

-743 NQESTTEE
+743 NQEATAEE

>member
-1 MTKSNKKSAHKAAK
+1 MTKSTQKTTKQ
-15 KTQHS
+15 TQHS
-20 YNDQVKELA
+20 HDDQVKELA
-29 QEVAEHD
+29 QEVAEYD
-36 DVEIVAEVDIE
+36 DVEIVAEVDID

-59 TDASDAADAKANDL
+59 TDTK
-73 ADQAE
+73 ADQADHTD
-78 DASEAVETLVD
+78 DASKADDETVVDGVKQKAQEA
-89 DAKQQAEEVKE
+89 KE
-100 DAKNKAQNLQ
+100 DFENKAQDLQ
-110 DKASE
+110 DKATE
-115 KLESAKEAVQD
+115 KLEVAKEA
-126 NVDQAKEQVASLQQT
+126 T
-141 AEEKAEDLKA
+141 
-151 QAQDK
+151 QDK
-156 VEEAQSLVEDKV
+156 VEKTQSLVEDIK
-168 EDIKAQAE
+168 DKAQ

-181 AADKVDAL
+181 AADTVEAL

-198 AAKAEAESLKDDAA
+198 TTKAEAQSLKDDAT
-212 QKFDSAKQAVEDKVE
+212 QTFESAKQAVEGKVE

-235 QVDSLKDSADQDDTD
+235 QVDSLKDDTD
-250 QEKETLKDKA
+250 QDNTDQDQEKQTLKDKA
-260 VHAVEAAKHKVED
+260 VQAATAAKRKVED

-278 KHTTESFKNT
+278 KHTTKSFKNT
-288 VSEKIDEIKQA
+288 ASGKIDEIKQA
-299 ALDKTEEV
+299 AVDKTEEV
-307 KSQLSQKADTLKSS
+307 KSQLSQKADALKSS

-333 DDAIT
+333 NDAIT

-345 SGSVAAADSV
+345 SGSVAAADSA

-365 LNQLFEQGKSTL
+365 LNQLFEQGKSAL

-427 AAGEAYDATH
+427 AAGEEYDATH
-437 EDKGLTAKLGKVG
+437 EDKGLTTKLGKVG

-456 YGISENKNKH
+456 YGISQNKNKH

-491 QVFGAKA
+491 QIFGAKA

-516 ISESLYNKVAEWSNA
+516 IGESLYNKVAEWSNA

-554 NAFAEDIANQNR
+554 HAFAEDVANQNR

-610 GKEGAKKAYG
+610 GKEGTKKAYG

-724 SDNFEQSH
+724 SDDFEQSH
-732 QLIANSGENTE
+732 QLISNSSENTE
-743 NQESTTEE
+743 SQESTAEA

>member
-1 MTKSNKKSAHKAAK
+1 MTKSTQKTTKQ
-15 KTQHS
+15 TQHS
-20 YNDQVKELA
+20 HDDQVKELA
-29 QEVAEHD
+29 QEVAEYD
-36 DVEIVAEVDIE
+36 DVEIVAEVDID

-59 TDASDAADAKANDL
+59 TDTK
-73 ADQAE
+73 ADQADHTD
-78 DASEAVETLVD
+78 DASKADDETVVDGVKQKAQEA
-89 DAKQQAEEVKE
+89 KE
-100 DAKNKAQNLQ
+100 DFENKAQDLQ
-110 DKASE
+110 DKATE
-115 KLESAKEAVQD
+115 KLEVAKEA
-126 NVDQAKEQVASLQQT
+126 T
-141 AEEKAEDLKA
+141 
-151 QAQDK
+151 QDK
-156 VEEAQSLVEDKV
+156 VEKTQSLVEDIK
-168 EDIKAQAE
+168 DKAQ

-181 AADKVDAL
+181 AADTVEAL

-198 AAKAEAESLKDDAA
+198 TTKAEAQSLKDDAT
-212 QKFDSAKQAVEDKVE
+212 QTFESAKQAVEGKVE

-235 QVDSLKDSADQDDTD
+235 QVDSLKDDTD
-250 QEKETLKDKA
+250 QDNTDQDQEKQTLKDKA
-260 VHAVEAAKHKVED
+260 VQAATAAKRKVED

-288 VSEKIDEIKQA
+288 ASGKIDEIKQA
-299 ALDKTEEV
+299 AVDKTEEV
-307 KSQLSQKADTLKSS
+307 KSQLSQKADALKSS

-333 DDAIT
+333 NDAIT

-345 SGSVAAADSV
+345 SGSVAAADSA

-365 LNQLFEQGKSTL
+365 LNQLFEQGKSAL

-427 AAGEAYDATH
+427 AAGEEYDATH
-437 EDKGLTAKLGKVG
+437 EDKGLTTKLGKVG

-456 YGISENKNKH
+456 YGISQNKNKH

-491 QVFGAKA
+491 QIFGAKA

-516 ISESLYNKVAEWSNA
+516 IGESLYNKVAEWSNA

-724 SDNFEQSH
+724 SDDFEQSH
-732 QLIANSGENTE
+732 QLISNSSENTE
-743 NQESTTEE
+743 NQESTAEA

>member
-1 MTKSNKKSAHKAAK
+1 MTKSTQKTTKQ
-15 KTQHS
+15 TQHS
-20 YNDQVKELA
+20 HDDQVKELA
-29 QEVAEHD
+29 QEVAEYD
-36 DVEIVAEVDIE
+36 DVEIVAEVDID

-59 TDASDAADAKANDL
+59 TDTK
-73 ADQAE
+73 ADQADHTD
-78 DASEAVETLVD
+78 DASKADDETVVDGVKQKAQEA
-89 DAKQQAEEVKE
+89 KE
-100 DAKNKAQNLQ
+100 DFENKAQDLQ
-110 DKASE
+110 DKATE
-115 KLESAKEAVQD
+115 KLEVAKEA
-126 NVDQAKEQVASLQQT
+126 T
-141 AEEKAEDLKA
+141 
-151 QAQDK
+151 QDK
-156 VEEAQSLVEDKV
+156 VEKTQSLVEDIK
-168 EDIKAQAE
+168 DKAQ

-181 AADKVDAL
+181 AADTVEAL

-198 AAKAEAESLKDDAA
+198 TTKAEAQSLKDDAT
-212 QKFDSAKQAVEDKVE
+212 QTFESAKQAIEGKVE
-227 AIKEQVLD
+227 TIKEQVLD
-235 QVDSLKDSADQDDTD
+235 QVDSLKDDTD
-250 QEKETLKDKA
+250 QDNTDQDQEKQTLKDKA
-260 VHAVEAAKHKVED
+260 VQAATAAKRKVED

-288 VSEKIDEIKQA
+288 ASGKIDEIKQA
-299 ALDKTEEV
+299 AVDKTEEV
-307 KSQLSQKADTLKSS
+307 KSQLSQKADALKSS

-333 DDAIT
+333 NDAIT

-345 SGSVAAADSV
+345 SGSVAAADSA

-365 LNQLFEQGKSTL
+365 LNQLFEQGKSAL

-427 AAGEAYDATH
+427 AAGEEYDATH
-437 EDKGLTAKLGKVG
+437 EDKGLTTKLGKVG

-456 YGISENKNKH
+456 YGISQNKNKH

-491 QVFGAKA
+491 QIFGAKA

-516 ISESLYNKVAEWSNA
+516 IGESLYNKVAEWSNA

-554 NAFAEDIANQNR
+554 HAFAEDVANQNR

-610 GKEGAKKAYG
+610 GKEGTKKAYG

-724 SDNFEQSH
+724 SDDFEQSH
-732 QLIANSGENTE
+732 QLISNSSENTE
-743 NQESTTEE
+743 NQESTAEA

>member
-1 MTKSNKKSAHKAAK
+1 MTKSTQKTTKQ
-15 KTQHS
+15 TQHS
-20 YNDQVKELA
+20 HDDQVKELA
-29 QEVAEHD
+29 QEVAEYD
-36 DVEIVAEVDIE
+36 DVEIVAEVDID

-59 TDASDAADAKANDL
+59 TDTK
-73 ADQAE
+73 ADQA
-78 DASEAVETLVD
+78 DHTDNASKADDETVVDGVKQKAQEA
-89 DAKQQAEEVKE
+89 KE
-100 DAKNKAQNLQ
+100 DFENKAQDLQ
-110 DKASE
+110 DKATE
-115 KLESAKEAVQD
+115 KLEVAKEA
-126 NVDQAKEQVASLQQT
+126 T
-141 AEEKAEDLKA
+141 
-151 QAQDK
+151 QDK
-156 VEEAQSLVEDKV
+156 VEKTQSLVEDIK
-168 EDIKAQAE
+168 DKAQ

-181 AADKVDAL
+181 AADTVEAL

-198 AAKAEAESLKDDAA
+198 TTKAEAQSLKDDAT
-212 QKFDSAKQAVEDKVE
+212 QTFESAKQAVEGKVE

-235 QVDSLKDSADQDDTD
+235 QVDSLKDDTD
-250 QEKETLKDKA
+250 QDNTDQDQEKQTLKDKA
-260 VHAVEAAKHKVED
+260 VQAATAAKRKVED

-288 VSEKIDEIKQA
+288 ASEKIDEIKQA
-299 ALDKTEEV
+299 AVDKTEEV
-307 KSQLSQKADTLKSS
+307 KSQLSQKADALKSS

-333 DDAIT
+333 NDAIT

-345 SGSVAAADSV
+345 SGSVAAADSA

-365 LNQLFEQGKSTL
+365 LNQLFEQGKSAL

-427 AAGEAYDATH
+427 AAGEEYDATH
-437 EDKGLTAKLGKVG
+437 EDKGLTTKLGKVG

-456 YGISENKNKH
+456 YGISQNKNKH

-491 QVFGAKA
+491 QIFGAKA

-516 ISESLYNKVAEWSNA
+516 IGESLYNKVAEWSNA

-554 NAFAEDIANQNR
+554 HAFAEDVANQNR

-610 GKEGAKKAYG
+610 GKEGTKKAYG

-724 SDNFEQSH
+724 SDDFEQSH
-732 QLIANSGENTE
+732 QLISNSSENTE
-743 NQESTTEE
+743 NQESTAEA

>member
-1 MTKSNKKSAHKAAK
+1 MTKSTQKITKQ
-15 KTQHS
+15 TQHS
-20 YNDQVKELA
+20 HDDQVKELA

-36 DVEIVAEVDIE
+36 DVEIVAEVDID

-59 TDASDAADAKANDL
+59 TDTKD
-73 ADQAE
+73 DQADHTD
-78 DASEAVETLVD
+78 DASNADETLVD
-89 DAKQQAEEVKE
+89 NAQKTAEAVKDE
-100 DAKNKAQNLQ
+100 FKNKGQELQ
-110 DKASE
+110 DKASK
-115 KLESAKEAVQD
+115 KLEDAKEA
-126 NVDQAKEQVASLQQT
+126 T
-141 AEEKAEDLKA
+141 
-151 QAQDK
+151 QDK
-156 VEEAQSLVEDKV
+156 VEKAQNLVEDKV
-168 EDIKAQAE
+168 EDIKDKAQ

-181 AADKVDAL
+181 AADTVEAL
-189 KQAASDKVE
+189 KQAASDTVE
-198 AAKAEAESLKDDAA
+198 AAKTEAQSLKDDAT
-212 QKFDSAKQAVEDKVE
+212 QTFESAKQAVEDKVE
-227 AIKEQVLD
+227 TIKDQVLD
-235 QVDSLKDSADQDDTD
+235 QVDSLKDDADQDNTDQDDTD
-250 QEKETLKDKA
+250 QDQEKQTLKDKA
-260 VHAVEAAKHKVED
+260 VQAAAAAKRKVED

-278 KHTTESFKNT
+278 KHTTESLKNT
-288 VSEKIDEIKQA
+288 ASEKIDEIKQA
-299 ALDKTEEV
+299 AVDKTEEV

-333 DDAIT
+333 NDAIT

-345 SGSVAAADSV
+345 SGSVAAADSA

-365 LNQLFEQGKSTL
+365 LNQLFEQGKSAL

-392 KINAVSENVDLA
+392 TMNAVSENVDLA

-437 EDKGLTAKLGKVG
+437 EEKGLTAKLGKVG

-456 YGISENKNKH
+456 YGISQNKNKH

-476 FDKDA
+476 FDEDA
-481 FHAQSSFFAG
+481 FHAQSGFFAG

-544 LINTMNTQER
+544 LIETMSTQER
-554 NAFAEDIANQNR
+554 DAFAEDVANQNR

-724 SDNFEQSH
+724 SDDFEQSN
-732 QLIANSGENTE
+732 QLIANSSENTE
-743 NQESTTEE
+743 NQESTAEE

>member
-1 MTKSNKKSAHKAAK
+1 MTKSTQKTTKQ
-15 KTQHS
+15 TQHS
-20 YNDQVKELA
+20 HDDQVKELA
-29 QEVAEHD
+29 QEVAEYD
-36 DVEIVAEVDIE
+36 DVEIVAEVDID

-59 TDASDAADAKANDL
+59 TDTK
-73 ADQAE
+73 ADQADHTD
-78 DASEAVETLVD
+78 DASKADDETVVD
-89 DAKQQAEEVKE
+89 GVKQKAQEVQE
-100 DAKNKAQNLQ
+100 DFENKAQDLQ
-110 DKASE
+110 DKASK
-115 KLESAKEAVQD
+115 KLEVAKEA
-126 NVDQAKEQVASLQQT
+126 T
-141 AEEKAEDLKA
+141 
-151 QAQDK
+151 QDK
-156 VEEAQSLVEDKV
+156 VEKAQNLVEDKV
-168 EDIKAQAE
+168 EDIKDKAQ

-181 AADKVDAL
+181 AADTVEAL

-198 AAKAEAESLKDDAA
+198 TAKTEAQSLKDDATQA
-212 QKFDSAKQAVEDKVE
+212 FESAKQAVEDKVE
-227 AIKEQVLD
+227 TIKDKVLD
-235 QVDSLKDSADQDDTD
+235 QVDSLKDDTDQDDTD
-250 QEKETLKDKA
+250 QDQEKQTLKDKA
-260 VHAVEAAKHKVED
+260 VQAAAAAKRKVED

-288 VSEKIDEIKQA
+288 ASEKIDEIKQA
-299 ALDKTEEV
+299 AVDKTEEV

-724 SDNFEQSH
+724 SDDFEQSH

-743 NQESTTEE
+743 NQEVENTENQEATTEE

>member
-1 MTKSNKKSAHKAAK
+1 MTKSTQKTTKQ
-15 KTQHS
+15 TQHS
-20 YNDQVKELA
+20 HDDQVKELA
-29 QEVAEHD
+29 QEVAEYD
-36 DVEIVAEVDIE
+36 DVEIVAEVDID

-59 TDASDAADAKANDL
+59 TDTK
-73 ADQAE
+73 ADQADHTD
-78 DASEAVETLVD
+78 DASKADDETVVDGVKQKAQEA
-89 DAKQQAEEVKE
+89 KE
-100 DAKNKAQNLQ
+100 DFENKAQDLQ
-110 DKASE
+110 DKATE
-115 KLESAKEAVQD
+115 KLEVAKEA
-126 NVDQAKEQVASLQQT
+126 T
-141 AEEKAEDLKA
+141 
-151 QAQDK
+151 QDK
-156 VEEAQSLVEDKV
+156 VEKTQSLVEDIK
-168 EDIKAQAE
+168 DKAQ

-181 AADKVDAL
+181 AADTVEAL

-198 AAKAEAESLKDDAA
+198 TAKTEAQALKDDAT
-212 QKFDSAKQAVEDKVE
+212 QTFESAKQAVEDKVE
-227 AIKEQVLD
+227 TIKDQVLD
-235 QVDSLKDSADQDDTD
+235 QVDSLKDDTDQDDTDQD

-260 VHAVEAAKHKVED
+260 VQAAAAAKRKVED

-288 VSEKIDEIKQA
+288 ASEKIDEIKQA
-299 ALDKTEEV
+299 AADKTEEV
-307 KSQLSQKADTLKSS
+307 KSQLSQKADSLKSS

-338 EAQAAVV
+338 EVQAAVV
-345 SGSVAAADSV
+345 SGSVAAADSA

-365 LNQLFEQGKSTL
+365 LNQLFEQGKSAL

-456 YGISENKNKH
+456 YGISQNQNKQ

-544 LINTMNTQER
+544 LINTMNAQER
-554 NAFAEDIANQNR
+554 HAFAEDVANQNR

-724 SDNFEQSH
+724 SDDFEQSN
-732 QLIANSGENTE
+732 QLISNSSENTE
-743 NQESTTEE
+743 NQEATAEE

>member
-1 MTKSNKKSAHKAAK
+1 MTKSTQKTTKQ
-15 KTQHS
+15 TQHS
-20 YNDQVKELA
+20 HDDQVKELA
-29 QEVAEHD
+29 QEVAEYD
-36 DVEIVAEVDIE
+36 DVEIVAEVDID

-59 TDASDAADAKANDL
+59 TDTK
-73 ADQAE
+73 ADQADRTD
-78 DASEAVETLVD
+78 DASKADDETVVGGV
-89 DAKQQAEEVKE
+89 KQKAQEVQE
-100 DAKNKAQNLQ
+100 DFENKAQDLQ
-110 DKASE
+110 DKASK
-115 KLESAKEAVQD
+115 KLEVAKEA
-126 NVDQAKEQVASLQQT
+126 T
-141 AEEKAEDLKA
+141 
-151 QAQDK
+151 QDK
-156 VEEAQSLVEDKV
+156 VEKAQNLVEDKV
-168 EDIKAQAE
+168 EDIKDKAQ

-181 AADKVDAL
+181 AADTVEAL

-198 AAKAEAESLKDDAA
+198 TAKTEAQSLKDDATQA
-212 QKFDSAKQAVEDKVE
+212 FESAKQAVEDKVE
-227 AIKEQVLD
+227 TIKDKVLD
-235 QVDSLKDSADQDDTD
+235 QVDSLKDDTDQDDTD
-250 QEKETLKDKA
+250 QDQEKQTLKDKA
-260 VHAVEAAKHKVED
+260 VQVAAAAKRKVED

-288 VSEKIDEIKQA
+288 ASEKIDEIKQA
-299 ALDKTEEV
+299 AVDKTEEV

-333 DDAIT
+333 DDAIA

-365 LNQLFEQGKSTL
+365 LNQLFEQGKSAL

-392 KINAVSENVDLA
+392 KINTVSENVDLA

-481 FHAQSSFFAG
+481 FHAQSGFFAG

-554 NAFAEDIANQNR
+554 NVFAEDIANQNR

-724 SDNFEQSH
+724 SDDFEQSH
-732 QLIANSGENTE
+732 QLIANSSENTE
-743 NQESTTEE
+743 NQEAENTENQEVTAEE

>member
-1 MTKSNKKSAHKAAK
+1 MTKSTQKTTKQ
-15 KTQHS
+15 TQHS
-20 YNDQVKELA
+20 HDDQVKELA
-29 QEVAEHD
+29 QEVAEYD
-36 DVEIVAEVDIE
+36 DVEIVAEVDID

-59 TDASDAADAKANDL
+59 TDTK
-73 ADQAE
+73 ADQADHTD
-78 DASEAVETLVD
+78 DASKADDETVVDGVKQKAQEA
-89 DAKQQAEEVKE
+89 KE
-100 DAKNKAQNLQ
+100 DFENKAQDLQ
-110 DKASE
+110 DKATE
-115 KLESAKEAVQD
+115 KLEVAKEA
-126 NVDQAKEQVASLQQT
+126 T
-141 AEEKAEDLKA
+141 
-151 QAQDK
+151 QDK
-156 VEEAQSLVEDKV
+156 VEKTQSLVEDIK
-168 EDIKAQAE
+168 DKAQ

-181 AADKVDAL
+181 AADTVEAL

-198 AAKAEAESLKDDAA
+198 TTKAEAQSLKDDAT
-212 QKFDSAKQAVEDKVE
+212 QTFESAKQAVEGKVE

-235 QVDSLKDSADQDDTD
+235 QVDSLKDDTD
-250 QEKETLKDKA
+250 QDNTDQDQEKQTLKDKA
-260 VHAVEAAKHKVED
+260 VQAATAAKRKVED

-288 VSEKIDEIKQA
+288 ASGKIDEIKQA
-299 ALDKTEEV
+299 AVDKTEEV
-307 KSQLSQKADTLKSS
+307 KSQLSQKADALKSS

-327 TAQTAA
+327 TAQTVAN
-333 DDAIT
+333 DAIT

-345 SGSVAAADSV
+345 SGSVAAADSA

-365 LNQLFEQGKSTL
+365 LNQLFEQGKSAL

-427 AAGEAYDATH
+427 AAGEEYDATH
-437 EDKGLTAKLGKVG
+437 EDKGLTTKLGKVG

-456 YGISENKNKH
+456 YGISQNKNKH

-491 QVFGAKA
+491 QIFGAKA

-516 ISESLYNKVAEWSNA
+516 IGESLYNKVAEWSNA

-554 NAFAEDIANQNR
+554 HAFAEDVANQNR

-610 GKEGAKKAYG
+610 GKEGTKKAYG

-724 SDNFEQSH
+724 SDDFEQSH
-732 QLIANSGENTE
+732 QLISNSSENTE
-743 NQESTTEE
+743 NQESTAEA

>member
-1 MTKSNKKSAHKAAK
+1 MTKSNQ
-15 KTQHS
+15 KTTKQTQQNHD
-20 YNDQVKELA
+20 DQVKELA

-36 DVEIVAEVDIE
+36 DVEIVAEVDID

-59 TDASDAADAKANDL
+59 TDTK
-73 ADQAE
+73 ADQADHTD
-78 DASEAVETLVD
+78 DASKVD
-89 DAKQQAEEVKE
+89 DETVVDGVKQKAQEVQE
-100 DAKNKAQNLQ
+100 DFENKAQDLQ
-110 DKASE
+110 EKASK
-115 KLESAKEAVQD
+115 KLEVAKEA
-126 NVDQAKEQVASLQQT
+126 
-141 AEEKAEDLKA
+141 
-151 QAQDK
+151 AQDK
-156 VEEAQSLVEDKV
+156 VEKTQSLVEDIK
-168 EDIKAQAE
+168 DKAQ

-181 AADKVDAL
+181 AADTVEAL

-198 AAKAEAESLKDDAA
+198 TAKTEAQALKDDAT
-212 QKFDSAKQAVEDKVE
+212 QTFESAKQAVEDKVE
-227 AIKEQVLD
+227 TIKEQVLD
-235 QVDSLKDSADQDDTD
+235 QVDSLKDDTDQDNTDQD

-260 VHAVEAAKHKVED
+260 VQAAAAAKRKVED

-288 VSEKIDEIKQA
+288 ASEKIDEIKQA
-299 ALDKTEEV
+299 AADKTEEV
-307 KSQLSQKADTLKSS
+307 KSQLSQKADSLKSS

-338 EAQAAVV
+338 EVQAAVV
-345 SGSVAAADSV
+345 SGSVAAADSA

-365 LNQLFEQGKSTL
+365 LNQLFEQGKSAL

-392 KINAVSENVDLA
+392 KINTVSENVDLA

-481 FHAQSSFFAG
+481 FHAQSGFFAG

-724 SDNFEQSH
+724 SDDFEQSH

-743 NQESTTEE
+743 NQEVENTENQEATTEE

>member
-1 MTKSNKKSAHKAAK
+1 MTKSTQKTTKQ
-15 KTQHS
+15 TQHS
-20 YNDQVKELA
+20 HDDQVKELA
-29 QEVAEHD
+29 QEVAEYD
-36 DVEIVAEVDIE
+36 DVEIVAEVDID

-59 TDASDAADAKANDL
+59 TDTK
-73 ADQAE
+73 ADQADHTD
-78 DASEAVETLVD
+78 DASKADDETVVDGVKQKAQEA
-89 DAKQQAEEVKE
+89 KE
-100 DAKNKAQNLQ
+100 DFGNKAQDLQ
-110 DKASE
+110 DKATE
-115 KLESAKEAVQD
+115 KLEVAKEA
-126 NVDQAKEQVASLQQT
+126 T
-141 AEEKAEDLKA
+141 
-151 QAQDK
+151 QDK
-156 VEEAQSLVEDKV
+156 VEKTQSLVEDIK
-168 EDIKAQAE
+168 DKAQ

-181 AADKVDAL
+181 AADTVEAL

-198 AAKAEAESLKDDAA
+198 TTKAEAQSLKDDAT
-212 QKFDSAKQAVEDKVE
+212 QTFESAKQAVEGKVE

-235 QVDSLKDSADQDDTD
+235 QVDSLKDDTD
-250 QEKETLKDKA
+250 QDNTDQDQEKQTLKDKA
-260 VHAVEAAKHKVED
+260 VQAATAAKRKVED

-288 VSEKIDEIKQA
+288 ASGKIDEIKQA
-299 ALDKTEEV
+299 AVDKTEEV
-307 KSQLSQKADTLKSS
+307 KSQLSQKADALKSS

-333 DDAIT
+333 NDAIT

-345 SGSVAAADSV
+345 SGSVAAADSA

-365 LNQLFEQGKSTL
+365 LNQLFEQGKSAL

-427 AAGEAYDATH
+427 AAGEEYDATH
-437 EDKGLTAKLGKVG
+437 EDKGLTTKLGKVG

-456 YGISENKNKH
+456 YGISQNKNKH
-466 YQGVDLHRES
+466 YQGVDLYRES

-491 QVFGAKA
+491 QIFGAKA

-516 ISESLYNKVAEWSNA
+516 IGESLYNKVAEWSNA

-554 NAFAEDIANQNR
+554 HAFAEDVANQNR

-610 GKEGAKKAYG
+610 GKEGTKKAYG

-724 SDNFEQSH
+724 SDDFEQSH
-732 QLIANSGENTE
+732 QLISNSSENTE
-743 NQESTTEE
+743 NQESTAEA

>member
-1 MTKSNKKSAHKAAK
+1 MTKSTQKTTKQ
-15 KTQHS
+15 TQHS
-20 YNDQVKELA
+20 HDDQVKELA
-29 QEVAEHD
+29 QEVAEYD
-36 DVEIVAEVDIE
+36 DVEIVAEVDID

-59 TDASDAADAKANDL
+59 TDTK
-73 ADQAE
+73 ADQADHTD
-78 DASEAVETLVD
+78 DASKADDETVVDGVKQKAQEA
-89 DAKQQAEEVKE
+89 KE
-100 DAKNKAQNLQ
+100 DFENKAQDLQ
-110 DKASE
+110 DKATE
-115 KLESAKEAVQD
+115 KLEVAKEA
-126 NVDQAKEQVASLQQT
+126 T
-141 AEEKAEDLKA
+141 
-151 QAQDK
+151 QDK
-156 VEEAQSLVEDKV
+156 VEKTQSLVEDIK
-168 EDIKAQAE
+168 DKAQ

-181 AADKVDAL
+181 AADTVEAL

-198 AAKAEAESLKDDAA
+198 TTKAEAQSLKDDAT
-212 QKFDSAKQAVEDKVE
+212 QTFESAKQAVEGKVE

-235 QVDSLKDSADQDDTD
+235 QVDSLKDDTD
-250 QEKETLKDKA
+250 QDNTDQDQEKQTLKDKA
-260 VHAVEAAKHKVED
+260 VQAATAAKRKVED

-288 VSEKIDEIKQA
+288 ASEKIDEIKQA
-299 ALDKTEEV
+299 AVDKTEEV
-307 KSQLSQKADTLKSS
+307 KSQLSQKADALKSS

-333 DDAIT
+333 NDAIT

-345 SGSVAAADSV
+345 SGSVAAADSA

-365 LNQLFEQGKSTL
+365 LNQLFEQGKSAL

-427 AAGEAYDATH
+427 AAGEEYDATH
-437 EDKGLTAKLGKVG
+437 EDKGLTTKLGKVG

-456 YGISENKNKH
+456 YGISQNKH

-491 QVFGAKA
+491 QIFGAKA

-516 ISESLYNKVAEWSNA
+516 IGESLYNKVAEWSNA

-554 NAFAEDIANQNR
+554 HAFAEDVANQNR

-610 GKEGAKKAYG
+610 GKEGTKKAYG

-724 SDNFEQSH
+724 SDDFEQSH
-732 QLIANSGENTE
+732 QLISNSSENTE
-743 NQESTTEE
+743 NQESTAEA

>member
-1 MTKSNKKSAHKAAK
+1 MTKSTQKTTKQ
-15 KTQHS
+15 TQHS
-20 YNDQVKELA
+20 HDDQVKELA
-29 QEVAEHD
+29 QEVAEYD
-36 DVEIVAEVDIE
+36 DVEIVAEVDID

-59 TDASDAADAKANDL
+59 TDTK
-73 ADQAE
+73 ADQADHTD
-78 DASEAVETLVD
+78 DASKADDETVVD
-89 DAKQQAEEVKE
+89 GVKQKAQKAKE
-100 DAKNKAQNLQ
+100 DFENKAQDLQ
-110 DKASE
+110 DKATE
-115 KLESAKEAVQD
+115 KLEVAKEA
-126 NVDQAKEQVASLQQT
+126 T
-141 AEEKAEDLKA
+141 
-151 QAQDK
+151 QDK
-156 VEEAQSLVEDKV
+156 VEKTQSLVEDIK
-168 EDIKAQAE
+168 DKAQ

-181 AADKVDAL
+181 AADTVEAL

-198 AAKAEAESLKDDAA
+198 TTKAEAQSLKDDAT
-212 QKFDSAKQAVEDKVE
+212 QTFESAKQAVEGKVE

-235 QVDSLKDSADQDDTD
+235 QVDSLKDDTD
-250 QEKETLKDKA
+250 QDNTDQDQEKQTLKDKA
-260 VHAVEAAKHKVED
+260 VQAATAAKRKVED

-288 VSEKIDEIKQA
+288 ASGKIDEIKQA
-299 ALDKTEEV
+299 AVDKTEEV
-307 KSQLSQKADTLKSS
+307 KSQLSQKADALKSS

-333 DDAIT
+333 NDAIT

-345 SGSVAAADSV
+345 SGSVAAADSA

-365 LNQLFEQGKSTL
+365 LNQLFEQGKSAL

-427 AAGEAYDATH
+427 AAGEEYDATH
-437 EDKGLTAKLGKVG
+437 EDKGLTTKLGKVG

-456 YGISENKNKH
+456 YGISQNKNKH

-491 QVFGAKA
+491 QIFGAKA

-516 ISESLYNKVAEWSNA
+516 IGESLYNKVAEWSNA

-554 NAFAEDIANQNR
+554 HAFAEDVANQNR

-599 QVAAIYDQPLT
+599 QVAAIYNQPLT
-610 GKEGAKKAYG
+610 GKEGTKKAYG

-724 SDNFEQSH
+724 SDDFEQSH
-732 QLIANSGENTE
+732 QLISNSSENTE
-743 NQESTTEE
+743 NQESTAEA

>member
-1 MTKSNKKSAHKAAK
+1 MTKSTQKTTKQ
-15 KTQHS
+15 TQHS
-20 YNDQVKELA
+20 HDDQVKELA
-29 QEVAEHD
+29 QEVAEYD
-36 DVEIVAEVDIE
+36 DVEIVAEVDID

-59 TDASDAADAKANDL
+59 TDTK
-73 ADQAE
+73 ADQADHTD
-78 DASEAVETLVD
+78 DASKADDETVVDGVKQKAQEA
-89 DAKQQAEEVKE
+89 KE
-100 DAKNKAQNLQ
+100 DFENKAQDLQ
-110 DKASE
+110 DKATE
-115 KLESAKEAVQD
+115 KLEVAKEA
-126 NVDQAKEQVASLQQT
+126 T
-141 AEEKAEDLKA
+141 
-151 QAQDK
+151 QDK
-156 VEEAQSLVEDKV
+156 VEKTQSLVEDIK
-168 EDIKAQAE
+168 DKAQ

-181 AADKVDAL
+181 AADTVEAL

-198 AAKAEAESLKDDAA
+198 TTKAEAQSLKDDAT
-212 QKFDSAKQAVEDKVE
+212 QTFESAKQAVEGKVE

-235 QVDSLKDSADQDDTD
+235 QVDSLKDDTD
-250 QEKETLKDKA
+250 QDNTDQDQEKQTLKDKA
-260 VHAVEAAKHKVED
+260 VQAATAAKRKVED

-288 VSEKIDEIKQA
+288 ASGKIDEIKQA
-299 ALDKTEEV
+299 AVDKTEEV
-307 KSQLSQKADTLKSS
+307 KSQLSQKADALKSS

-333 DDAIT
+333 NDAIT

-345 SGSVAAADSV
+345 SGSVAAADSA

-365 LNQLFEQGKSTL
+365 LNQLFEQGKSAL

-427 AAGEAYDATH
+427 VAGEEYDATH
-437 EDKGLTAKLGKVG
+437 EDKGLTTKLGKVG

-456 YGISENKNKH
+456 YGISQNKNKH

-491 QVFGAKA
+491 QIFGAKA

-516 ISESLYNKVAEWSNA
+516 IGESLYNKVAEWSNA

-554 NAFAEDIANQNR
+554 HAFAEDVANQNR

-610 GKEGAKKAYG
+610 GKEGTKKAYG

-724 SDNFEQSH
+724 SDDFEQSH
-732 QLIANSGENTE
+732 QLISNSSENTE
-743 NQESTTEE
+743 NQESTAEA

>member
-1 MTKSNKKSAHKAAK
+1 MTKSTQKTTKQ
-15 KTQHS
+15 TQHS
-20 YNDQVKELA
+20 HDDQVKELA
-29 QEVAEHD
+29 QEVAEYD
-36 DVEIVAEVDIE
+36 DVEIVAEVDID

-59 TDASDAADAKANDL
+59 TDTK
-73 ADQAE
+73 ADQADHTD
-78 DASEAVETLVD
+78 DASKADDETVVD
-89 DAKQQAEEVKE
+89 GVKQKAQEVQE
-100 DAKNKAQNLQ
+100 DFENKAQDLQ
-110 DKASE
+110 DKASK
-115 KLESAKEAVQD
+115 KLEVAKEA
-126 NVDQAKEQVASLQQT
+126 T
-141 AEEKAEDLKA
+141 
-151 QAQDK
+151 QDK
-156 VEEAQSLVEDKV
+156 VEKAQNLVEDKV
-168 EDIKAQAE
+168 EDIKDKAQ

-181 AADKVDAL
+181 AADTVEAL

-198 AAKAEAESLKDDAA
+198 TAKTEAQSLKDDATQA
-212 QKFDSAKQAVEDKVE
+212 FESAKQAVEDKVE
-227 AIKEQVLD
+227 TIKDKVLD
-235 QVDSLKDSADQDDTD
+235 QVDSLKDDTDQDDTD
-250 QEKETLKDKA
+250 QDQEKQTLKDKA
-260 VHAVEAAKHKVED
+260 VQAAAAAKRKVED

-288 VSEKIDEIKQA
+288 ASEKIDEIKQA
-299 ALDKTEEV
+299 AVDKTEEV

-481 FHAQSSFFAG
+481 FHAQSGFFAG

-516 ISESLYNKVAEWSNA
+516 ISESVYNKVAEWSNA

-554 NAFAEDIANQNR
+554 NAFAEGIANQNR

-724 SDNFEQSH
+724 SDDFEQSH
-732 QLIANSGENTE
+732 QLIANSGETTENQEVENTE
-743 NQESTTEE
+743 NQEATTEE